1 MRETNRYSVINFSL
15 IRIMLNNQSNISLIF
30 DISINMYFLRIIT
43 SFLTTFLGTIID
55 GPWTN
60 DRWVINELLIDH
72 WRIIIKNS
80 MNIWQYKTNNIIK
93 Q

>member
-1 MRETNRYSVINFSL
+1 MRETNRYSAINFSL

-30 DISINMYFLRIIT
+30 EIFINIYFLRIII
-43 SFLTTFLGTIID
+43 SFLITFLGTIID

-60 DRWVINELLIDH
+60 DRWVVDELLMDH
-72 WRIIIKNS
+72 WRIVIKKS
-80 MNIWQYKTNNIIK
+80 MDFWQYKTNNARK